1 MIINQKYLKEY
12 GIFPENYDLKEVM
25 QYVPIA
31 QEIWLKPLI
40 GEDLL
45 DELEEQ
51 VEEDDLSPENATL
64 LTDGQLWRYLSM
76 AVALEAL
83 PMLWV
88 HLSQVGLTLGKSDNS
103 DSISLKDLTLVQQH
117 IRNQVEVLKESV
129 KHFICSHQESFPSA
143 DLCSCGCSGCQS
155 NNKLLKPN
163 PLNML
168 YSTYRRCSNIR

>member
-31 QEIWLKPLI
+31 EEIWVKPLI

-45 DELEEQ
+45 EEIEEQ
-51 VEEDDLSPENATL
+51 VEEDDLSPENSTL

-88 HLSQVGLTLGKSDNS
+88 NLSQVGLTLGKSDNS

-117 IRNQVEVLKESV
+117 IRSQVEVLKESV
-129 KHFICSHQESFPSA
+129 KHFICQHQESFPSA
-143 DLCSCGCSGCQS
+143 DLCSCGCSGCES
-155 NNKLLKPN
+155 NSKLIKPN
-163 PLNML
+163 PLNIL
-168 YSTYRRCSNIR
+168 YSTRRKCSNIR